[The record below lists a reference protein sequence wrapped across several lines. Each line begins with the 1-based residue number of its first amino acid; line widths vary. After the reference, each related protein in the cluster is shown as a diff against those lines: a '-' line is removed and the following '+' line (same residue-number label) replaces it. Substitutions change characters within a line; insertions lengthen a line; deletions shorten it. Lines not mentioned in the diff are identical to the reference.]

1 MSPEYFATRL
11 RPYEAEAY
19 LDGVDM
25 QRRDRWEQTRRQA
38 FFTLAPWSKN
48 LDPMKFMP
56 LPWDAE
62 SITPTTKEDIDEVKN
77 WSAQVLANL
86 KTNGQ

>member
-19 LDGVDM
+19 LEGVDM
-25 QRRDRWEQTRRQA
+25 QRRERWEQTRRQA
-38 FFTLAPWSKN
+38 FFTLVPWSKD
-48 LDPMKFMP
+48 LDPLKFMP

-62 SITPTTKEDIDEVKN
+62 SITPTTIEELEDVKD

-86 KTNGQ
+86 KKDGW